1 MRSSRGERVSGS
13 GFLAVDRG
21 ALVRLAV
28 ALLLGAC
35 ALVVPQVAQTGAE
48 FTDSVDLPATFR
60 TATSFDPPPASDP
73 TDGPTA
79 GPTAG
84 SSPTP

>member
-35 ALVVPQVAQTGAE
+35 ALVVPRVAHTGAE
-48 FTDSVDLPATFR
+48 FTDSVELPATFR
-60 TATSFDPPPASDP
+60 TATTFDPSPSPGP
-73 TDGPTA
+73 TD
-79 GPTAG
+79 G